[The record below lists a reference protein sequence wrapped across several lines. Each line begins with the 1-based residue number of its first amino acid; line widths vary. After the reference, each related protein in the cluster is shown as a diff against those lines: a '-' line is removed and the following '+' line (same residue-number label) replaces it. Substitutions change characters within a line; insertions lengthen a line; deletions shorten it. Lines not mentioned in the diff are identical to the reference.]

1 MSIATIVTRGF
12 STGLNTTS
20 VAELV
25 TVGYA
30 IGEPIV
36 IPTCDSGGYSRI
48 FNFPT
53 GGDTE
58 IQNLS
63 GGQTPIVQLSGGYS
77 RIINIP
83 KGGES
88 TIEQNSGG
96 ESPLCQ

>member
-12 STGLNTTS
+12 STGSNTTS

-30 IGEPIV
+30 IGEPV
-36 IPTCDSGGYSRI
+36 VFPTCDIGGYSRI

-53 GGDTE
+53 GAE
-58 IQNLS
+58 SVIQNLS
-63 GGQTPIVQLSGGYS
+63 GGESAIVQLSGGYS
-77 RIINIP
+77 RIINIST
-83 KGGES
+83 GGES